1 MRYTMCQAI
10 FQGSDQKILNVLE
23 SYGITS
29 THLLEMQMDREHKDK
44 FYYQGMYEVEEMD
57 LGKAMKLLSN

>member
-1 MRYTMCQAI
+1 MRYTMYQAI
-10 FQGSDQKILNVLE
+10 FQGSDQQLFDILH

-29 THLLEMQMDREHKDK
+29 NLLEMQMDMEHKDR
-44 FYYQGMYEVEEMD
+44 FFYQGMYEVEEMN